1 MREIDA
7 YSFWYILLLPTSLLT
22 VCCMLH
28 AECKNVDGK
37 KAGYRSDLLVDSTVD
52 DLEEDVLRDLCN
64 LYEMD
69 VLFMKDLGFATLCDQ
84 VLYYE

>member
-1 MREIDA
+1 
-7 YSFWYILLLPTSLLT
+7 
-22 VCCMLH
+22 MLH
-28 AECKNVDGK
+28 VACKHVDGK
-37 KAGYRSDLLVDSTVD
+37 KAGYRSELLVDSTVD